1 MKKILALI
9 LALAML
15 LSLGACSKR
24 PATAPDSSAAQSSAE
39 VPETELPE
47 TESPEVPPDAE
58 PEALPESEPQQ
69 AETPEAQPEQ
79 TPEETPA
86 DTPEETPEAQPEE
99 TPEAQPEETPE
110 VSDSPEDN
118 ANSGKVDSSATVAS
132 TATDLAPADNSFLA
146 LIPELPLENWAST
159 TLDDSSIMLELRGV
173 GADAQSA
180 LMEYIQ
186 TLRDEDFDVTEYSYG
201 SLYEASKDGVT
212 VTLMLE
218 GGTFTVII
226 EKV

>member
-24 PATAPDSSAAQSSAE
+24 PASSPDASAPQSS
-39 VPETELPE
+39 TE
-47 TESPEVPPDAE
+47 A
-58 PEALPESEPQQ
+58 
-69 AETPEAQPEQ
+69 
-79 TPEETPA
+79 PA
-86 DTPEETPEAQPEE
+86 DSLPEETPEAGPEQTPEAGPVE
-99 TPEAQPEETPE
+99 TPESEPEPSEEPTPEENPVETPE
-110 VSDSPEDN
+110 QEPEEEPEPSEEPVEN
-118 ANSGKVDSSATVAS
+118 ANEGKVDSSATVAS
-132 TATDLAPADNSFLA
+132 TATDLSPGDSSFLS

-159 TLDDSSIMLELRGV
+159 TIDDSSIMLELRGV

-180 LMEYIQ
+180 LMDYIQ

-201 SLYEASKDGVT
+201 SLYEASKNGVI

>member
-79 TPEETPA
+79 T
-86 DTPEETPEAQPEE
+86 PEE